1 MRVCLLGALRNLNI
15 KTEDNSQREI
25 KEKSNKDVLEIL
37 KDKQAK

>member
-1 MRVCLLGALRNLNI
+1 MRVCLMGALRNLNI
-15 KTEDNSQREI
+15 KTGDNSQREI